1 MSSDM
6 MPRLGLLS
14 LLAAAVFARRLT
26 APLATLVDAARR
38 VGDGEVVAVDT
49 SSGPSEVRSL
59 AVAFQAM
66 SQRLVELDERREL
79 MLAGL
84 SHDLRSPLARMRV
97 AVDLLESS
105 EAGLI

>member
-1 MSSDM
+1 M
-6 MPRLGLLS
+6 LS
-14 LLAAAVFARRLT
+14 EKGA
-26 APLATLVDAARR
+26 
-38 VGDGEVVAVDT
+38 

-97 AVDLLESS
+97 AIDLLESS
-105 EAGLI
+105 DAGLIGQITTDVEEIDRIVAPALAASLNALLGYLVGPIAGNDAMK